1 MTKTILRVLNG
12 EAVWPPPVWLMRQAG
27 RFLPEYRAVRAQTT
41 GFMDLCTRP
50 DLAAEVTM
58 QPVRRFG
65 MDAAILFSDILVLPW
80 ALGQKLEFAEGE
92 GPVLPPIRTADD
104 IAALDVSRVRGA
116 IAPILETVR
125 LVRAEIDQRAAE
137 GIAET
142 TLIGFAG
149 SPFTVAC
156 YMIEG
161 GGSKEFAHVRAMAHG
176 QPELFQAL
184 MDKIIQATITYLSAQ
199 VLAGAEALML
209 FDSWAGIL
217 SPGLFR
223 KHVIGASAQIVA
235 KLRERFPRT
244 PIIGFPRLGGMMLGE
259 YATGTGV
266 QAVAIDTSAEPS
278 VAASMIPPHVALQGN
293 LDPLALVAGGDALA
307 AEAASILNALKGRP
321 HIFNLGHGILPQ
333 TNPDHVAAL
342 IAQIRSA

>member
-1 MTKTILRVLNG
+1 MTKKILRVLNG
-12 EAVWPPPVWLMRQAG
+12 EAVWPPPVWFMRQAG
-27 RFLPEYRAVRAQTT
+27 RFLPEYRAVRAQTK
-41 GFMDLCTRP
+41 GFMDLCTTP
-50 DLAAEVTM
+50 ELACEVTM

-80 ALGQKLEFAEGE
+80 ALGQDLSFAEGE
-92 GPVLPPIRTADD
+92 GPVLPPIRTRAQ
-104 IAALDVSRVRGA
+104 IEALDVSAVRAA

-125 LVRAEIDQRAAE
+125 QVRAELNKREEE
-137 GIAET
+137 GEGQA

-176 QPELFQAL
+176 EPELFELL
-184 MDKIIQATITYLSAQ
+184 MEKIIAATITYLSAQ
-199 VLAGAEALML
+199 VLSGAEALML
-209 FDSWAGIL
+209 FDSWSGIL
-217 SPGLFR
+217 SPNLFR
-223 KHVIGASAQIVA
+223 KHVIEATARIVS

-244 PIIGFPRLGGMMLGE
+244 PIIGFPRLAGLMLGE
-259 YATGTGV
+259 YAEKTGV
-266 QAVAIDTSAEPS
+266 QGVAIDTSAEPS
-278 VAASMIPPHVALQGN
+278 IAASMIPAHIALQGN
-293 LDPLALVAGGDALA
+293 LDPLAVVAGGAALE

-333 TNPDHVAAL
+333 TNPDHVRAL
-342 IAQIRSA
+342 VEQIRSA